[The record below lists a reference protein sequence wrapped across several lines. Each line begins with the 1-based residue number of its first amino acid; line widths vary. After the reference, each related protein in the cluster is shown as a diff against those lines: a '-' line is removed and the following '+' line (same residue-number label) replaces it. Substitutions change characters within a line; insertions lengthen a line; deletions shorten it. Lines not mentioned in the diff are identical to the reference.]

1 MEWWNVCVRL
11 LLLTNLACLVPL
23 FFLFCFYLWT
33 EPVGSRSSRHG
44 RTEQDDE
51 NNSPFHDHHH
61 NNQNDHDNYSKQ
73 SGGIAGGTGGIG
85 GLKDYEPVEVGA
97 QVGEI
102 TTTTPTNNG
111 AGG

>member
-1 MEWWNVCVRL
+1 LFLSL
-11 LLLTNLACLVPL
+11 LPFDLL
-23 FFLFCFYLWT
+23 T
-33 EPVGSRSSRHG
+33 EPVGSRGSRLG
-44 RTEQDDE
+44 RTEPDE
-51 NNSPFHDHHH
+51 DNNSPFHDHHH

-73 SGGIAGGTGGIG
+73 SGGIAGGTGVG